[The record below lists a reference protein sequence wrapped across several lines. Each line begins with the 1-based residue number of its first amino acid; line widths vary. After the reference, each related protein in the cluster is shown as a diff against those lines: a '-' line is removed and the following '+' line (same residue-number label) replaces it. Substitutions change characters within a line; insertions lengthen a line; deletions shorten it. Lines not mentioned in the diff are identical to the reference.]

1 MTIIKETRDLIGL
14 FIDPHTNHL
23 TDVTP
28 VTDIDHAHTLEII
41 ILHATYPLLDHLL
54 DQEILGFLD
63 LTHTHIPKIILI
75 HSSHKLILIQFF
87 FEVDM
92 YHPIEMAN
100 AVTPTSW
107 FYSST
112 HIPH

>member
-1 MTIIKETRDLIGL
+1 MTILKETRDLIGL

-41 ILHATYPLLDHLL
+41 ILRATYPLLDHLL

-63 LTHTHIPKIILI
+63 LTHTHIPKIFLI
-75 HSSHKLILIQFF
+75 HSNHKLILIQFF

-92 YHPIEMAN
+92 YHPIEMSN
-100 AVTPTSW
+100 AVTPTGW
-107 FYSST
+107 FNSST